1 MIPLYFEKSTLDQE
15 PAFFPRKQPPR
26 TENSPRTRD
35 NVTSMGKELPES
47 PAPSP
52 AAALSRDRAIPRKK
66 DSEQDRIS
74 GSFWL
79 ACLAVSF
86 VGFAVILEK
95 PRRINRQA
103 LKKTGTSMGRK
114 GLRREP
120 ETRETDRIPEE
131 RAVIMK
137 AEGSGIFTC
146 PAP

>member
-15 PAFFPRKQPPR
+15 PAFLPRKQPPR
-26 TENSPRTRD
+26 TESSPRTRD
-35 NVTSMGKELPES
+35 RVISIGKELPES

-66 DSEQDRIS
+66 DSEQDRTS

-86 VGFAVILEK
+86 VGLAASLAR

-103 LKKTGTSMGRK
+103 LKKEGISMGRK

-120 ETRETDRIPEE
+120 KTRETDKIPEE
-131 RAVIMK
+131 RTVIMK
-137 AEGSGIFTC
+137 AEDRGIFTF